1 MKKCIYLLAIVMM
14 AVLNQSC
21 EPNLHI
27 DGTVYGVVTDAA
39 TGEPILGCQI
49 YLSRIIPECG
59 TGVKRILPGG
69 CVTPPGSY
77 KPHDEEPAAPMMQTT
92 DEEGRYK
99 FNFVSAGEYIVYALA
114 DGYVMAEKMIDLRAE
129 TVGDVEDQAIVE
141 VNFALEKVEEEP
153 TQQNDVLINLAELGD
168 SLYTICSVIN
178 SNAASSFYSV
188 KESLDTIHQI
198 MTRKGFVRFY
208 EEANTSPK
216 FQGGMLFYAN
226 GIQPNSSWF
235 DEDMTS
241 EISQL
246 QENACILAIM
256 YEKDV
261 TNPMLIGLEAAYI
274 LPVTPEEDYMTL
286 SKNLYDYYAATHPF
300 QVGTNNQEEVQCY
313 IWCADVTI
321 GTDVLRFN
329 DSDVLFASALQAGVM
344 SPEEYEYEMSMA
356 REDGWRKDF
365 LELIEQPNFEVF
377 EAIEGNHAEKGY
389 SIAELVREKDYW
401 SIFKCQGTMIVEGYW
416 AGYELEYEPPMDI
429 KTRIKRDITN
439 KRKRILK
446 SSKGSSTN

>member
-77 KPHDEEPAAPMMQTT
+77 KPHDEELAAPMVRTT

-114 DGYVMAEKMIDLRAE
+114 DGYVVAEKMIGLRAE

-153 TQQNDVLINLAELGD
+153 TQQNHVLINLAELGD

-178 SNAASSFYSV
+178 ANAASSFYSV

-198 MTRKGFVRFY
+198 MRSKGFVIFY
-208 EEANTSPK
+208 EENESSSDYQ
-216 FQGGMLFYAN
+216 QGTLFYSN
-226 GIQPNSSWF
+226 GIQVNSTWF
-235 DEDMTS
+235 EEDMTN
-241 EISQL
+241 EISQI
-246 QENACILAIM
+246 QENACVLAIT
-256 YEKDV
+256 YYKDGSS
-261 TNPMLIGLEAAYI
+261 PMFFELAAAYI
-274 LPVTPEEDYMTL
+274 LPVSPGRDYMIL
-286 SKNLYDYYAATHPF
+286 STNLYDYYAATHPF
-300 QVGTNNQEEVQCY
+300 QVGANNQEVAQFFT
-313 IWCADVTI
+313 WHADVAI
-321 GTDVLRFN
+321 DSKELSFN
-329 DSDVLFASALQAGVM
+329 DYDVLFAAALQAGVM
-344 SPEEYEYEMSMA
+344 SQEEYEVELSMA
-356 REDGWRKDF
+356 RADGWHKGF
-365 LELIEQPNFEVF
+365 LEQIDQPYLEVWEKIEAV
-377 EAIEGNHAEKGY
+377 HADKGCSLAGLY
-389 SIAELVREKDYW
+389 IEKDYSSFFECHGARVVAGDW
-401 SIFKCQGTMIVEGYW
+401 YGFEKEPEG
-416 AGYELEYEPPMDI
+416 PMTI
-429 KTRIKRDITN
+429 QKRTKGERTN
-439 KRKRILK
+439 KAISMLERLSLLK
-446 SSKGSSTN
+446 K

>member
-1 MKKCIYLLAIVMM
+1 
-14 AVLNQSC
+14 
-21 EPNLHI
+21 
-27 DGTVYGVVTDAA
+27 
-39 TGEPILGCQI
+39 
-49 YLSRIIPECG
+49 
-59 TGVKRILPGG
+59 
-69 CVTPPGSY
+69 
-77 KPHDEEPAAPMMQTT
+77 MMQTT

-178 SNAASSFYSV
+178 ANAASSFYSV

-300 QVGTNNQEEVQCY
+300 QVGTNNQEVVQCY
-313 IWCADVTI
+313 TWYADVTI
-321 GTDVLRFN
+321 GTDVLWFN
-329 DSDVLFASALQAGVM
+329 DYDVLFASALQAGVM

-365 LELIEQPNFEVF
+365 LERIEQPNFEVF